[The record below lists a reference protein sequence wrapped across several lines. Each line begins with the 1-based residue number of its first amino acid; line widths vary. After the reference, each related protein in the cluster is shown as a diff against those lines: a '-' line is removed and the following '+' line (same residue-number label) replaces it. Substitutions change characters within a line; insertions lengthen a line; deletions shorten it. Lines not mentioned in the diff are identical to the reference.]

1 MGGTRIQEKP
11 KKCSKCDESV
21 KKEFENKLYC
31 WDHYIEAKKISKQ
44 EYNKKYARTQL
55 LTKLAIIGVATVG
68 VIAGMIVIYQFI
80 TSIQ

>member
-11 KKCSKCDESV
+11 KKCSKCDVYV
-21 KKEFENKLYC
+21 KKEFEGKLYC

-44 EYNKKYARTQL
+44 EYNKKYGRTQL
-55 LTKLAIIGVATVG
+55 LKKLGIIGAAAVG
-68 VIAGMIVIYQFI
+68 VITGLIVIYQFI